1 MNTEVEWAEGS
12 TSRGGSRIFKRGGVP
27 FQIHVMGGGGVE
39 NRWTHAKKTRSR
51 HIVVHLHKC
60 SFNNSL
66 HTDHNVIAS
75 FKKPMGGSVEPTEPP
90 TDQYTG
96 SPGRGGN

>member
-1 MNTEVEWAEGS
+1 M
-12 TSRGGSRIFKRGGVP
+12 
-27 FQIHVMGGGGVE
+27 Q
-39 NRWTHAKKTRSR
+39 KKTRSR

-60 SFNNSL
+60 SFSNSL

-96 SPGRGGN
+96 SPGRGELKNEKDGGPKETKSLDQI